1 MSRSAD
7 YLLCEDVPDAAEYRE
22 LRRRAGLAP
31 KSAEAAALGLPNTL
45 LAATVRDRGALV
57 AMGRVVGD
65 GGCNFQIVDMAVH
78 PDYQRQGLGTRIMQS
93 LMTRLLAI
101 APASAYISLVADD
114 HSPALYRKFGFE
126 PVTPHSI
133 GMARRL

>member
-1 MSRSAD
+1 MSQPPD
-7 YLLCEDVPDAAEYRE
+7 YRLGEDIPGAAEYRE
-22 LRRRAGLAP
+22 LRYSAGLAP
-31 KSAEAAALGLPNTL
+31 KSAAAAALGLPNTL

-78 PDYQRQGLGTRIMQS
+78 PHYQRQGLGTRIMQS
-93 LMTRLLAI
+93 LMTRLLEV
-101 APASAYISLVADD
+101 APESAYISLVADD

-126 PVTPHSI
+126 PVAPHSI